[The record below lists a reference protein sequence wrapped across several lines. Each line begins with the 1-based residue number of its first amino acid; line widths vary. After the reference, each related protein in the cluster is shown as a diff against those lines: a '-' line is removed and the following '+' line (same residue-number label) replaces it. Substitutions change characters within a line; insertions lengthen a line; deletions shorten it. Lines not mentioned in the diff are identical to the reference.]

1 MASSAPT
8 LAVFH
13 HADDIKPSNRGG
25 FGAYSDLIGSK
36 QVTCSE
42 STKSVCTGV
51 WGLDLDTPT
60 SPFVATHDEAKY
72 VVKGEAVV
80 KDEVTGET
88 HVLVPVSLFWIPAG
102 AKASIVSSHG
112 LKTVYVESR
121 LMAPTQVPTS
131 SETLEKKLNGLI
143 AEYVAQNPASKK
155 ANERVRQSLPD
166 GSTRSVL
173 ESSPFPLSVKS
184 TKGSCLTSVD
194 DKVLGA
200 VTELEAELAE
210 SLKERFSSID
220 LVRFCNSGTEAN
232 TYALAAG
239 LAYTGRKKVKFY
251 KARHEFAPFKGLSF
265 HGFSFLTGDI
275 TVERLPLAA
284 SQTHSTYHTN
294 FEIGAILVE
303 PMQCAG
309 GMRPASEEFPRFLRE
324 AANILGTVL
333 IFDEVVISR
342 LDYHVVQGKL
352 SITPDMTTLGKY
364 IGGGMPFGAFAS
376 RKEIMGQFDPQS
388 DSSKQLSHSGTFNNN
403 IFTMSAAVAA
413 SKIVTKEAIDKTIML
428 GERARLGMNAILQK
442 KGKSDKVFAIGCGS
456 CVGLHFVGPDAD
468 ILREICYFHN
478 ILQGLWIGRR
488 GFLTFNFAHT
498 GAEVDTFLASFKVY
512 VDLYV

>member
-25 FGAYSDLIGSK
+25 FGAYSDLIAQNRQSRFVLVFGA
-36 QVTCSE
+36 
-42 STKSVCTGV
+42 
-51 WGLDLDTPT
+51 LT
-60 SPFVATHDEAKY
+60 SIRRPRR
-72 VVKGEAVV
+72 EAVV

-131 SETLEKKLNGLI
+131 SEKLEKKLNGLI

-173 ESSPFPLSVKS
+173 ASSPFPLSVKS
-184 TKGSCLTSVD
+184 AKGSCLTSVD
-194 DKVLGA
+194 DKVYVDFVSDFTAGLFGA

-239 LAYTGRKKVKFY
+239 LAYTGRKKY
-251 KARHEFAPFKGLSF
+251 AIG
-265 HGFSFLTGDI
+265 TYNDI
-275 TVERLPLAA
+275 SKTRSVLD
-284 SQTHSTYHTN
+284 

-309 GMRPASEEFPRFLRE
+309 GMRPASEEFLRFLRE
-324 AANILGTVL
+324 AANILGAVL

-342 LDYHVVQGKL
+342 LDYHGVQGKL

-364 IGGGMPFGAFAS
+364 IGGGMPFGAFAG

-403 IFTMSAAVAA
+403 IFTMSTAVAA
-413 SKIVTKEAIDKTIML
+413 SKIVIKEAIDKTIML

-468 ILREICYFHN
+468 VLREICYFHN

-488 GFLTFNFAHT
+488 GFLAFNFAHT